1 MILIFQIPGLTFDPK
16 LGSVPLLGSIRWNP
30 FFVCSVEPKFP
41 HFFEKI
47 FFETLMKS
55 FEICQIN
62 YVDVMNG
69 IRLCSEK
76 R

>member
-47 FFETLMKS
+47 FFRNADEKFRDLPNK
-55 FEICQIN
+55 
-62 YVDVMNG
+62 
-69 IRLCSEK
+69 LCRCYE
-76 R
+76 RN